1 MVAASRRRIFYLRED
16 TKKYERG
23 EKKQKTK
30 KILDF
35 FSPLPVD
42 AKDHPER
49 RATTTVFFLV
59 VVVFSKRRRRAA
71 LFFFRSTYMREA
83 DFCAL
88 VKKATVCVCI
98 DTCLCIPWGVSLLS
112 RKRVKTLAEKV
123 DHVFLT
129 LFFLFFHIFTN
140 KKTNKKHKIEVF
152 LSPKRIRIKRENHRV
167 RLRAR
172 QSRFERRRW
181 WRRRRLCRR
190 RRARDFGGRERR
202 EAFFSFFFFF
212 FWNRKRE
219 TAKRF
224 PIEDPHSLHSSTPG
238 RTEDGD
244 RRWHHLRSS
253 ARDTATS
260 PPGCRRLPQPR
271 WWCL

>member
-98 DTCLCIPWGVSLLS
+98 DTCLCTVGRLPSFE
-112 RKRVKTLAEKV
+112 KNRVKTLRKKL
-123 DHVFLT
+123 DCVFLT
-129 LFFLFFHIFTN
+129 SFFSLLHVIFSN
-140 KKTNKKHKIEVF
+140 KKDQQKNTHKKNEEEVF
-152 LSPKRIRIKRENHRV
+152 SFPKKEYEIKRENRV

-172 QSRFERRRW
+172 QSRFERRR
-181 WRRRRLCRR
+181 RRRRR
-190 RRARDFGGRERR
+190 
-202 EAFFSFFFFF
+202 
-212 FWNRKRE
+212 
-219 TAKRF
+219 
-224 PIEDPHSLHSSTPG
+224 
-238 RTEDGD
+238 
-244 RRWHHLRSS
+244 
-253 ARDTATS
+253 
-260 PPGCRRLPQPR
+260 
-271 WWCL
+271 